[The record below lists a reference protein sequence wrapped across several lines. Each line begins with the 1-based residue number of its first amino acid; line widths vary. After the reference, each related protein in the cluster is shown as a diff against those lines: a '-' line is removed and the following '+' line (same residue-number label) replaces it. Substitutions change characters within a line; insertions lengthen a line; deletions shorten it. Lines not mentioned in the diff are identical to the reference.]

1 MLCGCRGISTKSRKY
16 FFPGHFLL
24 LWDDYNTAAHCGL
37 EMALKFLNSRIGEV
51 YSNGRKD
58 SQS

>member
-51 YSNGRKD
+51 YSNG
-58 SQS
+58 